1 MIAKGINMK
10 RFILALSSIMFLA
23 FGTLALATD
32 DTAEPPA
39 TETQWDMIHFE
50 VKSWGG
56 RVYAWQFTPQYGG
69 VHMKNVQPDPSN
81 PNQRATAY
89 KTLDQNMQRYGAL
102 EAIIARLP
110 TPAPD
115 SSICEDFMS
124 DDAYGTLR
132 LTRGATTT
140 EIAWNA
146 GCKDEAYATFMT
158 FLREADDLV
167 GSWVKDVPVSRTEME
182 AN

>member
-1 MIAKGINMK
+1 MRKTVKA
-10 RFILALSSIMFLA
+10 FLSAGLLSVA
-23 FGTLALATD
+23 TPALATD
-32 DTAEPPA
+32 DTTEPPA

-50 VKSWGG
+50 VKALGE

-69 VHMKNVQPDPSN
+69 VHMRNVQPDPSN
-81 PNQRATAY
+81 LNQHATAY
-89 KTLDQNMQRYGAL
+89 KTLDQNMQRYVAL
-102 EAIIARLP
+102 EAIIAHLS

-115 SSICEDFMS
+115 SSICEDFMPH
-124 DDAYGTLR
+124 DGYGTLR

-146 GCKDEAYATFMT
+146 GCKDEVYATFMT

-167 GSWVKDVPVSRTEME
+167 GSWAKDVPVSRTEME
-182 AN
+182 ANR